1 MRIDPRFRFPDPRL
15 AAHHGLVAIGGDFR
29 AERLIAAYARGIFP
43 WPSPELPYA
52 WFSPDPRFVLRP
64 TDLHISRSL
73 RRVLRQGGFA
83 VRYDTAFEQVVR
95 HCAEQERPGEVGTW
109 ITQELI
115 EGFGE
120 LHRLGVAHSIETW
133 RDDQLVGGLYG
144 VSLGSMFCGESMF
157 YLQPNASKVALVAL
171 MRRLE
176 AWRFL
181 LLDCQV
187 YSEHLAQLGAQLWPR
202 DRFLDSVA
210 SSLERPTRHG
220 PWPRACA
227 QEIEP

>member
-43 WPSPELPYA
+43 WPSPELPHA

-64 TDLHISRSL
+64 ADLHISRSL

-83 VRYDTAFEQVVR
+83 VRYDTAFERVVR

-109 ITQELI
+109 ITHELI

-120 LHRLGVAHSIETW
+120 LHRLGFAHSIETW
-133 RDDQLVGGLYG
+133 RDDELVGGLYG

-157 YLQPNASKVALVAL
+157 YLQPNASKIALVAL

-176 AWRFL
+176 SWRFM

-187 YSEHLAQLGAQLWPR
+187 YSEHLAQLGAQLLPR
-202 DRFLDSVA
+202 DRFLDNVA
-210 SSLERPTRHG
+210 NALECPTRRG
-220 PWPRACA
+220 PWAQACA
-227 QEIEP
+227 REIEP